1 MDNNSQAI
9 NLPFWETIRRSF
21 LYVLTNLDIY
31 LKVSALGFA
40 ILIYEL
46 FTGFPSLCNISA
58 GGCVGSWE
66 QNVSILLLSLIS
78 IAIIIAFCRVI
89 ILKTSTNYFT
99 LAFGKREILYLLYS
113 LFMVAIITLPSIL
126 LVFTYAYVAQLL
138 HLPEFMFNFSI
149 LIPFLLT
156 IYFSRIFLVF
166 PAVAVD
172 NYSLGIKGS
181 FKLTLGNA
189 NKIFWGQFLM
199 MIPAALMLVLV
210 SLLYKAIGVNHY
222 VVDFIFVALVL
233 ALSFLDSCFKAS
245 FYAHIYQYFIYFQEQ
260 SKTLKNK

>member
-1 MDNNSQAI
+1 MDNNSKI
-9 NLPFWETIRRSF
+9 IKLPFWETIRRSF
-21 LYVLTNLDIY
+21 LYVLTNLNVY

-40 ILIYEL
+40 ILIYEV
-46 FTGFPSLCNISA
+46 FTGFPSICNIRA
-58 GGCVGSWE
+58 EGCIGGWQ
-66 QNVSILLLSLIS
+66 QNVSIILLSLVS

-113 LFMVAIITLPSIL
+113 LLMVALITAPSIV
-126 LVFTYAYVAQLL
+126 LVFVYAYIVQLV
-138 HLPEFMFNFSI
+138 HLPEFMFNLSI

-156 IYFSRIFLVF
+156 IYFSRMFLVF

-172 NYSLGIKGS
+172 NYKLGIKDS
-181 FKLTLGNA
+181 FKLTIGNA

-199 MIPAALMLVLV
+199 MIPAALLLVLV
-210 SLLYKAIGVNHY
+210 SLLYKLFGVSNY
-222 VVDFIFVALVL
+222 VVDFIFVALIL

-260 SKTLKNK
+260 IKASEDK